1 MTLNRLTANNPIDLP
16 MLNKIIDE
24 INKLEG
30 ANRFSAKTSRVQTYV
45 SNGSGGSN
53 MHVTGFRRT
62 RKLTR
67 SDGDYYGNIGAVDFP
82 SPLFINP
89 PIVTVTF
96 EGTYLVP
103 NINSISNSGFNLG
116 ALRVSKSWDKI
127 PTSVTFNVIAIGPV
141 K

>member
-24 INKLEG
+24 VNKLEG
-30 ANRFSAKTSRVQTYV
+30 ANRFSAKTSRVQNYST
-45 SNGSGGSN
+45 SGSN
-53 MHVTGFRRT
+53 IHVHGFRRT

-67 SDGDYYGNIGAVDFP
+67 ADGDYYGSIGAVDFP
-82 SPLFINP
+82 SPTFLSP
-89 PIVTVTF
+89 PIVVVTF

-103 NINSISNSGFNLG
+103 NINGISNSGFNLG
-116 ALRVSKSWDKI
+116 ALRVSKSWADI